1 MFSRTRQGRKKRACM
16 TEDRWR
22 TEYTSFLGL
31 FFFFFFLKK
40 ERPKREASIKAALIY
55 EVLW

>member
-31 FFFFFFLKK
+31 FFFFFFEKGKAKK
-40 ERPKREASIKAALIY
+40 GSVDKSCFNI
-55 EVLW
+55 